1 MKDIA
6 ELNKL
11 YSDAESVDADLFAE
25 QKSNVRLVIGDHYTN
40 KNSRFWNR
48 IRDAKQI
55 TNEQKIRLTKNH
67 IQKICKTYLNNV
79 VSHAPGVAVTAKNES
94 ELQDMKAAELNESV
108 WQDLKERNKLRAK
121 IRQWAKD
128 YIDIGEVVVKA
139 FWDPSAGELKGFEA
153 EVERD
158 DQGEPIRDEMGNVIP
173 VMDENGQMVQSNK
186 AVFSGAIV
194 YERFFAFDSLR
205 DPGAKNWD
213 ECKVVILRKMV
224 PIPDLKA
231 KVGSDPDKLKM
242 IQESSQNTY
251 QVFDGASGSYR
262 ETKDQCMVREYFY
275 RKCAE
280 YPQGYFYITT
290 ESGILFEGELP
301 FGIWPIKYA
310 GFDEVATSPR
320 SRSIIKVCRPY
331 QAEINRSASKIAEHQ
346 VTLGDDKLLIQ
357 SGTKITH
364 GGTLA
369 GVRGIQYSG
378 TPPGI
383 LQGRSGEQY
392 LAYMQSQI
400 LEMYQASNVNED
412 SQETTNANT
421 EPYTML
427 YRSIRNKKKFSL
439 YGMKFEEFLVDIC
452 ETSLELAKNY
462 YTDDMLIP
470 AIGKREMVNMAEF
483 RNANKLCY
491 TVKVEPQVDDIET
504 KMGKQLAMT
513 QVIQYVG
520 KELGKDAIGRIIRA
534 MPFVNEDEAF
544 NDLTIDYDNSVND
557 ILALDRGEYP
567 EMNPE
572 ENHVYIIKRLTQRM
586 KQSDFKFLPL
596 QIKMNYQRCRAE
608 HEMIEVMQKRQILAA
623 QADFI
628 PTGGYLVTCD
638 FYVND
643 PSDPARTRR
652 ARLPYQSV
660 DWLIKRLGDQ
670 GMSLQSLEGMQQSA
684 LAEMGGM
691 LKSGQ
696 GQGMPAPRPQ
706 LQQQKEPY
714 QGPPQMSATQM
725 QGNEPGLIPAQL
737 GAAY

>member
-25 QKSNVRLVIGDHYTN
+25 QKSNVRLVVGDHYTN

-48 IRDAKQI
+48 IRDSRQI
-55 TNEQKIRLTKNH
+55 TNEQKIRITKNH
-67 IQKICKTYLNNV
+67 IQKICKTYVNNV
-79 VSHAPGVAVTAKNES
+79 VSHAPGVSVTPKNET

-108 WQDLKERNKLRAK
+108 WVDLKHRNKLRAK

-128 YIDIGEVVVKA
+128 YIDIGEAVVKV
-139 FWDPSAGELKGFEA
+139 FWDPRAGELKGFEA

-158 DQGEPIRDEMGNVIP
+158 DQGEPIRDEMGNVSP
-173 VMDENGQMVQSNK
+173 VLDENGQMVQSNN
-186 AVFSGAIV
+186 AVFSGGIV
-194 YERFFAFDSLR
+194 YERFFAFDTLR
-205 DPGAKNWD
+205 DPGSKSWD
-213 ECKVVILRKMV
+213 DCRVVILRKMV

-231 KVGSDPDKLKM
+231 MVGQDDDKLKM
-242 IQESSQNTY
+242 IQESGKHTY

-262 ETKDQCMVREYFY
+262 ETKDQCLVKEYYY
-275 RKCAE
+275 RKCAD
-280 YPQGYFYITT
+280 YPKGYYYITT
-290 ESGILFEGELP
+290 EEGILFEGELP
-301 FGIWPIKYA
+301 FGIWPIKYV
-310 GFDEVATSPR
+310 GFDEVATSAR
-320 SRSIIKVCRPY
+320 SRSIVKVCRPY
-331 QAEINRSASKIAEHQ
+331 QAEVNRSASKIAEHQ

-369 GVRGIQYSG
+369 GIRGIQYSG

-383 LQGRSGEQY
+383 LAGRSGEQY

-400 LEMYQASNVNED
+400 VEMYQAANVNED
-412 SQETTNANT
+412 SVENNNTNT

-452 ETSLELAKNY
+452 EASLELAKNY
-462 YTDDMLIP
+462 YTDEMLIP
-470 AIGKREMVNMAEF
+470 AIGKREYVNIPEF
-483 RNANKLCY
+483 RSSQKLCY
-491 TVKVEPQVDDIET
+491 QVKVEPQVDDIET
-504 KMGKQLAMT
+504 KMGKQMAMT

-534 MPFVNEDEAF
+534 MPFVNEEEAF

-557 ILALDRGEYP
+557 ILSLDRGEMP
-567 EMNPE
+567 EINVE
-572 ENHVYIIKRLTQRM
+572 ENHIYAVKRLTQRM
-586 KQSDFKFLPL
+586 KQSDFKFLPP
-596 QIKMNYQRCRAE
+596 QIKMNYQQFRSQ
-608 HEMIEVMQKRQILAA
+608 HMQINSMQQRQILAA

-638 FYVND
+638 FYRND

-670 GMSLQSLEGMQQSA
+670 GMSLDALEGMQQSA
-684 LAEMGGM
+684 LSEMGGM
-691 LKSGQ
+691 LQQSQQQNGRPMPQ
-696 GQGMPAPRPQ
+696 QSNATPTSLMPAQ
-706 LQQQKEPY
+706 
-714 QGPPQMSATQM
+714 T
-725 QGNEPGLIPAQL
+725 
-737 GAAY
+737 GAVY